1 MGAVLRRYDDLQ
13 RVATDQ
19 PTRWMYQ
26 HVVADRIAFRI
37 QTLQDPQ
44 RARVSVPG
52 NRSARFDGVGKIE

>member
-1 MGAVLRRYDDLQ
+1 
-13 RVATDQ
+13 
-19 PTRWMYQ
+19 MYQ

-44 RARVSVPG
+44 RARVPVPG